1 MHIVISQESKEMRY
15 DRLLLTLAIACVSAL
30 IYQFAGEPALWL
42 GALGVA
48 TNVALG
54 PLTDR
59 VRPYELMRWEPDMRY
74 NRTAGTVKNP
84 SSTTLAAGGLV
95 VGMPL
100 KLVSTQWTIVLGTD
114 EANTGGLFLGDDSA
128 SIPEALAQN
137 AITQQKY
144 PILVRG
150 PALINKSAI
159 ALTDPA
165 GLTYVNATIVTALAA
180 LSPPIQTLV
189 ENVAA
194 TTTTQTT

>member
-1 MHIVISQESKEMRY
+1 MRY
-15 DRLLLTLAIACVSAL
+15 DRLLLTLAIGCVAL
-30 IYQFAGEPALWL
+30 LMYQFAGTPALWL
-42 GALGVA
+42 GALGMA

-59 VRPYELMRWEPDMRY
+59 VRSYELVRWEPDMRY
-74 NRTAGTVKNP
+74 TRTAGTVKNP
-84 SSTTLAAGGLV
+84 SATALAAGGLI

-100 KLVSTQWTIVLGTD
+100 KLVSTQWTIVLATD
-114 EANTGGLFLGDDSA
+114 EANTGALFLGDDSA

-137 AITQQKY
+137 AITQQAY

-150 PALINKSAI
+150 PALINKSVIVAK
-159 ALTDPA
+159 DPA
-165 GLTYVNATIVTALAA
+165 GTAYTVATIVTALAA

-189 ENVAA
+189 EPPAA